1 MLFPINWGKMKAQT
15 PVTSAP
21 LGMNAPG
28 AAQKKTAARQA
39 GGERPFVATASS
51 SGRVV
56 LMATARVE
64 SAEASSAAS
73 PPLKKRACAARGGSP
88 RASLAAVGGSAPYAY
103 EIMQKQRFAAEMRL
117 AAERHGFTLPLRTG

>member
-1 MLFPINWGKMKAQT
+1 MLFPLNWGKMKAQT

-21 LGMNAPG
+21 LGMNAP
-28 AAQKKTAARQA
+28 QKKTAARQA
-39 GGERPFVATASS
+39 RGERPFVATASS

-56 LMATARVE
+56 LMATVK
-64 SAEASSAAS
+64 SAEASSSAAS
-73 PPLKKRACAARGGSP
+73 PPLKKRASAARGGSP